1 MAVKTFVYK
10 LRPTRSQEAAL
21 AEALDTCR
29 RLYNRA
35 LGERTAAYEHEQR
48 SVGFAEQCASLPQ
61 AKKES
66 AFLPRVH
73 SQVLQDV
80 LHRLDHAFAAFF
92 RRVKAGEKP
101 GYPRFRGAGWYDS
114 FTYRQ
119 YGNGAKFEGN
129 RLVLS
134 KIGAVK
140 FCTDRPLQG
149 NPKTCTIVRKARGWF
164 AHITCEVEPEP
175 LPKTGETVGMDLGI
189 ESFATLSNGETVENP
204 RHYRTAER
212 KLKTAQRR
220 LSRRQKG
227 TRGRCKARRLLARA
241 HLKVRRTRRDFCHKV
256 AHDLVPRFDHIVVED
271 LNIRGMVRNHP
282 LAKSISDAGWGT
294 FVTILSEKA
303 ESAAK
308 TVEKV
313 HPAYTSQ
320 VCSGC
325 GERIPKALSQRWH
338 SCPYCGLE
346 IHRDLNA
353 ALNIQRKGGGTA
365 LVDLVAVATG

>member
-1 MAVKTFVYK
+1 MVIKTFCYK
-10 LRPTRSQEAAL
+10 LRPSRSQEAAL
-21 AEALDTCR
+21 DEALETCR
-29 RLYNRA
+29 HLYNRA
-35 LGERTAAYEHEQR
+35 LAERKDAYEQEQR
-48 SVGFAEQCASLPQ
+48 SVGFKEQCAALPQ

-101 GYPRFRGAGWYDS
+101 GYPRFRGRGWYDS

-119 YGNGAKFEGN
+119 YGNGAKFDGN

-134 KIGAVK
+134 KIGSVK
-140 FCTDRPLQG
+140 FCKDRPLQG
-149 NPKTCTIVRKARGWF
+149 KPKTCTLIRKARGWF

-175 LPKTGETVGMDLGI
+175 LPKTGETVGIDLGI

-204 RHYRTAER
+204 RHYRRAER
-212 KLKTAQRR
+212 ALKTAQRR

-227 TRGRCKARRLLARA
+227 SGGRRKARQLLARA
-241 HLKVRRTRRDFCHKV
+241 HAKVGCTRRDFCHKV
-256 AHDLVPRFDHIVVED
+256 AHDLVTRFDHIVVED
-271 LNIRGMVRNHP
+271 LNIRGMVKNHP

-294 FVTILSEKA
+294 FVTILSEQA

-313 HPAYTSQ
+313 DPRYTSQ
-320 VCSGC
+320 DCSGC
-325 GERIPKALSQRWH
+325 GERIPKKLSQRWH
-338 SCPYCGLE
+338 SCPYCGCE
-346 IHRDLNA
+346 MHRDLNA
-353 ALNIQRKGGGTA
+353 ALNIKKKGGGTA
-365 LVDLVAVATG
+365 LVDVVELATA